1 MEKHMQDKESAAG
14 ITWLALLIIAGCWLL
29 VAGCW
34 LLVAGC
40 WLLVAGCWLLVAG
53 CWLLVAGWGDLVR
66 FLKDVKQGKATR
78 IWVNAFVPIV
88 VFKAPV

>member
-14 ITWLALLIIAGCWLL
+14 ITWLALLIIAG
-29 VAGCW
+29 
-34 LLVAGC
+34 
-40 WLLVAGCWLLVAG
+40 
-53 CWLLVAGWGDLVR
+53 WGDLVR

-78 IWVNAFVPIV
+78 SWVNAFVPIV

>member
-40 WLLVAGCWLLVAG
+40 WLLVAG
-53 CWLLVAGWGDLVR
+53 WGDLVR

-78 IWVNAFVPIV
+78 SWVNAFVPIV

>member
-29 VAGCW
+29 VAG
-34 LLVAGC
+34 
-40 WLLVAGCWLLVAG
+40 
-53 CWLLVAGWGDLVR
+53 WGDLVR

-78 IWVNAFVPIV
+78 SWVNAFVQIV